1 MWVNLSKG
9 ETEDKDTGE
18 RFSARPLPDFMREI
32 VEAGGWWNM
41 PRRKGWLNK
50 RYSEVVINMKSNNL
64 KKGGIRLETN
74 RG

>member
-1 MWVNLSKG
+1 VWVNLSKG

-18 RFSARPLPDFMREI
+18 RFLARPLPDFMREI
-32 VEAGGWWNM
+32 VEAGGWWNIS
-41 PRRKGWLNK
+41 RGKGWLNK

-64 KKGGIRLETN
+64 KKGGVRLETN

>member
-9 ETEDKDTGE
+9 ETEDKDTAE

-32 VEAGGWWNM
+32 VEAGGWWNIS
-41 PRRKGWLNK
+41 RGKGWLNK
-50 RYSEVVINMKSNNL
+50 GYSEVVINMKSNNL